1 MRRRGGA
8 LLTLGLALVAL
19 AAALSLYNVLDARR
33 AARAAALAA
42 QQVRAEIAAARAED
56 SAQPEPA
63 RPEAEKPGAQREAA
77 APADEA
83 PDEVAPDGTEY
94 LGLLSIPALGLELPV
109 AVEYSDAQLRSTPCR
124 YSGSALTEDLVIA
137 GHNYRGHF
145 GALSSL
151 RVGDAVTVTCMD
163 GEALF
168 YTVAAFE
175 VLQPNE
181 AEALTAGTWA
191 LTLFTCTPGGRERLA
206 VRCSPA

>member
-63 RPEAEKPGAQREAA
+63 R
-77 APADEA
+77 
-83 PDEVAPDGTEY
+83 
-94 LGLLSIPALGLELPV
+94 PV